1 LGDFISVRTIMDL
14 ELLQRAGL
22 AAAIGLLIG
31 IERGWQAREAKDG
44 TRVAGI
50 RTFTLIAV
58 LGGIAGLLP
67 GDITLGLCLLG
78 FALPFG
84 YFEWQ
89 RASRANSV
97 SVTGFVAGMGTFAL
111 GAYATRGDMAVAAAG
126 GVVMAAVLAER
137 KLLHGFLKRVT
148 WIELRAALLLLVMT
162 VVLLPLLP
170 DRALDPWGAINPHQI
185 WLMTVLV
192 GVVSYAGY
200 IAVHVAG
207 ERRGLLFAGIA
218 GGIATSTT
226 VTWTFARLAKRN
238 PAAMS
243 EVMTAILA
251 AWVMSLWRV
260 TALAVTIAPP
270 LLTALAPAMLAAS
283 TPLLIGAALAWR
295 AAEKSSA
302 SEKLKLSD
310 PVELSLML
318 RFALLLAAI
327 MVLAKLFSGGESGLF
342 ALAGLSG
349 LLDVDPITLSMA
361 RESNSGLAAF
371 VAVAAILIA
380 SASNALAKSVL
391 AVIFGGWRL
400 GLWLSGL
407 AVVSAGAGA
416 LVYFTGF

>member
-1 LGDFISVRTIMDL
+1 MDL

-31 IERGWQAREAKDG
+31 IERGWQEREARDG
-44 TRVAGI
+44 ARVAGI
-50 RTFTLIAV
+50 RTFTLIGF

-67 GDITLGLCLLG
+67 GDITLGLALLA

-89 RASRANSV
+89 RASQSGSV
-97 SVTGFVAGMGTFAL
+97 SVTGFIAGLATFAL
-111 GAYATRGDMAVAAAG
+111 GAYATRGNMAVAAAG

-137 KLLHGFLKRVT
+137 QVMHSFVQRLT
-148 WIELRAALLLLVMT
+148 WVELRAALLLLVMT
-162 VVLLPLLP
+162 VVLLPVLP
-170 DRALDPWGAINPHQI
+170 DRALDPWGALNPHQI

-192 GVVSYAGY
+192 GAVSYAGY

-218 GGIATSTT
+218 GGVTTSTT
-226 VTWTFARLAKRN
+226 VTWTFARLVRRN
-238 PAAMS
+238 PAATW

-260 TALAVTIAPP
+260 TALAATIAPP
-270 LLTALAPAMLAAS
+270 ILSTLAPAMAAAS
-283 TPLLIGAALAWR
+283 APLLVGAALAYR
-295 AAEKSSA
+295 AAEKGE
-302 SEKLKLSD
+302 SEGLKLSD

-318 RFALLLAAI
+318 RFALLLAGI
-327 MVLAKLFSGGESGLF
+327 MVLAKLLSNGEGELF
-342 ALAGLSG
+342 ALAGVSG

-361 RESNSGLAAF
+361 RESTTGLSQF
-371 VAVAAILIA
+371 IAVSTILIA
-380 SASNALAKSVL
+380 CASNALAKSVL

-407 AVVSAGAGA
+407 AVLGAGAGA
-416 LVYFTGF
+416 LAFFSGH

>member
-1 LGDFISVRTIMDL
+1 MDL
-14 ELLQRAGL
+14 ELLQRVAL

-31 IERGWQAREAKDG
+31 IERGWQEREARDG
-44 TRVAGI
+44 ARVAGI
-50 RTFTLIAV
+50 RTFTLIGV

-89 RASRANSV
+89 RASQADSV
-97 SVTGFVAGMGTFAL
+97 SVTGFIAGLATFAL
-111 GAYATRGDMAVAAAG
+111 GAYATRGNMAVAAAG

-137 KLLHGFLKRVT
+137 QVMHSFLKRLT
-148 WIELRAALLLLVMT
+148 WVELRAAILLLVMT

-170 DRALDPWGAINPHQI
+170 DRALDPWGALNPHQI

-192 GVVSYAGY
+192 GAVSYAGY

-218 GGIATSTT
+218 GGLATSTT
-226 VTWTFARLAKRN
+226 VTWTFARLARKN
-238 PAAMS
+238 PSATF

-260 TALAVTIAPP
+260 TALAVTIAPQ
-270 LLTALAPAMLAAS
+270 LLYALGPAMLAAS
-283 TPLLIGAALAWR
+283 APLLVGAALAYR
-295 AAEKSSA
+295 TAQKGA
-302 SEKLKLSD
+302 SEGLKLSD

-318 RFALLLAAI
+318 RFALLLAGI
-327 MVLAKLFSGGESGLF
+327 MVLAKLFSNGEGELF
-342 ALAGLSG
+342 ALAGVSG

-361 RESNSGLAAF
+361 RESNTGLSQF
-371 VAVAAILIA
+371 VAVSTILIA

-407 AVVSAGAGA
+407 AVLGAGAGA
-416 LVYFTGF
+416 LVFFSVS

>member
-1 LGDFISVRTIMDL
+1 MDI

-31 IERGWQAREAKDG
+31 IERGWQEREAKDG
-44 TRVAGI
+44 ARVAGI
-50 RTFTLIAV
+50 RTFTLIGI

-67 GDITLGLCLLG
+67 GDVTLGLCLLG

-89 RASRANSV
+89 RAAQAGNV
-97 SVTGFVAGMGTFAL
+97 SVTGFIAGLATFAL
-111 GAYATRGDMAVAAAG
+111 GAYATRGNMAVAAAG
-126 GVVMAAVLAER
+126 GVVTAAVLAER
-137 KLLHGFLKRVT
+137 QLLHGFLQRLT
-148 WIELRAALLLLVMT
+148 WVELRAAILLLVMT

-170 DRALDPWGAINPHQI
+170 NRPIDPWGALNPHQI

-192 GVVSYAGY
+192 GAVSYAGY

-218 GGIATSTT
+218 GGVATSTT

-238 PAAMS
+238 PDAIF

-260 TALAVTIAPP
+260 TALAVTIAPQ
-270 LLTALAPAMLAAS
+270 LLLALAPAMAAAS
-283 TPLLIGAALAWR
+283 APLLIGGAVAYR
-295 AAEKSSA
+295 AAEK
-302 SEKLKLSD
+302 EKQSQKLELSD

-318 RFALLLAAI
+318 RFVFLLAAI
-327 MVLAKLFSGGESGLF
+327 MLLAKLFSGGESGLF

-361 RESNSGLAAF
+361 RESNSGLAEF
-371 VAVAAILIA
+371 VAVSTILIA
-380 SASNALAKSVL
+380 CAANALAKSVL

-407 AVVSAGAGA
+407 GLLALGAGA
-416 LVYFTGF
+416 LAFFA

>member
-1 LGDFISVRTIMDL
+1 MDL

-31 IERGWQAREAKDG
+31 IERGWQEREAKDG
-44 TRVAGI
+44 ARVAGI
-50 RTFTLIAV
+50 RTFTLIGL

-89 RASRANSV
+89 RASQAESV
-97 SVTGFVAGMGTFAL
+97 SVTGFIAGLATFAL
-111 GAYATRGDMAVAAAG
+111 GAYATRGNMAVAAAG

-137 KLLHGFLKRVT
+137 QLMHSFLQRLT
-148 WIELRAALLLLVMT
+148 WVELRAALLLLVMT

-170 DRALDPWGAINPHQI
+170 DRALDPWGALNPHQI

-192 GVVSYAGY
+192 GAVSYAGY

-218 GGIATSTT
+218 GGVATSTT

-238 PAAMS
+238 PAATS

-270 LLTALAPAMLAAS
+270 LLSALAPAMLAAS
-283 TPLLIGAALAWR
+283 APLLVGAAWAWR
-295 AAEKSSA
+295 AAEKKGE
-302 SEKLKLSD
+302 SESLKLSD

-318 RFALLLAAI
+318 RFALLLAGI
-327 MVLAKLFSGGESGLF
+327 MVLAKLLSGGENELF
-342 ALAGLSG
+342 ALAGISG

-361 RESNSGLAAF
+361 RESNEGLSQF
-371 VAVAAILIA
+371 LAVSTILIA

-407 AVVSAGAGA
+407 AVAGAAAGA
-416 LVYFTGF
+416 LVFFTAS

>member
-1 LGDFISVRTIMDL
+1 MDL

-31 IERGWQAREAKDG
+31 IERGWQEREAKSG
-44 TRVAGI
+44 SRVAGI
-50 RTFTLIAV
+50 RTFTLIGA

-67 GDITLGLCLLG
+67 GDITLGLGLLG

-89 RASRANSV
+89 RASQTGIV
-97 SVTGFVAGMGTFAL
+97 SVTSFIAGLLTFVL
-111 GAYATRGDMAVAAAG
+111 GAYAVRGNMAVAAAA
-126 GVVMAAVLAER
+126 GVATAAILAER
-137 KLLHGFLKRVT
+137 KLLHGFLKRLT
-148 WIELRAALLLLVMT
+148 WVELRAAILLLVMT
-162 VVLLPLLP
+162 LVLLPLLP
-170 DRALDPWGAINPHQI
+170 DRAVDPWGALNPHQI

-192 GVVSYAGY
+192 GAVSYAGY

-218 GGIATSTT
+218 GGLATSTT
-226 VTWTFARLAKRN
+226 VTWTFARLARKN
-238 PAAMS
+238 PTATW

-260 TALAVTIAPP
+260 TALAGTIAPK
-270 LLTALAPAMLAAS
+270 LLYVLAPAMLAAS
-283 TPLLIGAALAWR
+283 LPLLAGATVAYRTAQ
-295 AAEKSSA
+295 KGA
-302 SEKLKLSD
+302 SEGLKLSD

-318 RFALLLAAI
+318 RFALLLAGI
-327 MVLAKLFSGGESGLF
+327 MLLAKLLSNGEGELF
-342 ALAGLSG
+342 ALAGVSG

-361 RESNSGLAAF
+361 RDSNSGLSQF
-371 VAVAAILIA
+371 VAVSTILIA

-407 AVVSAGAGA
+407 AVLGAGAGVA
-416 LVYFTGF
+416 AFLIWG

>member
-1 LGDFISVRTIMDL
+1 MDP
-14 ELLQRAGL
+14 ELLQRVGL

-31 IERGWQAREAKDG
+31 IERGWQEREARDG
-44 TRVAGI
+44 ARVAGI
-50 RTFTLIAV
+50 RTFTLIGV

-89 RASRANSV
+89 RASQADSV
-97 SVTGFVAGMGTFAL
+97 SVTGFIAGLATFAL
-111 GAYATRGDMAVAAAG
+111 GAYATRGNMAVAAAG

-137 KLLHGFLKRVT
+137 QVMHSFLKRLT
-148 WIELRAALLLLVMT
+148 WVELRAAILLLVMT

-170 DRALDPWGAINPHQI
+170 DRALDPWGALNPHQI

-192 GVVSYAGY
+192 GAVSYAGY

-218 GGIATSTT
+218 GGLATSTT
-226 VTWTFARLAKRN
+226 VTWTFARLARKN
-238 PAAMS
+238 PSATF

-260 TALAVTIAPP
+260 TALAVTIAPQ
-270 LLTALAPAMLAAS
+270 LLYALGPAMLAAS
-283 TPLLIGAALAWR
+283 APLLVGAALAYR
-295 AAEKSSA
+295 TAQKGA
-302 SEKLKLSD
+302 SEGLKLSD

-318 RFALLLAAI
+318 RFALLLAGI
-327 MVLAKLFSGGESGLF
+327 MVLAKLFSNGEGELF
-342 ALAGLSG
+342 ALAGVSG

-361 RESNSGLAAF
+361 RESNTGLSQF
-371 VAVAAILIA
+371 VAVSTILIA

-407 AVVSAGAGA
+407 AVLGAGAGA
-416 LVYFTGF
+416 LVFFSVS

>member
-1 LGDFISVRTIMDL
+1 MDL

-31 IERGWQAREAKDG
+31 IERGWQEREAKGG

-50 RTFTLIAV
+50 RTFTLIGL

-67 GDITLGLCLLG
+67 GDLALGLCLLG

-89 RASRANSV
+89 RASQTGIV
-97 SVTGFVAGMGTFAL
+97 SVTSFIAGLVAFAL
-111 GAYATRGDMAVAAAG
+111 GAYAVRGNMAVAAAG
-126 GVVMAAVLAER
+126 GVMTAAVLAER
-137 KLLHGFLKRVT
+137 KLLHGFLKRLT
-148 WIELRAALLLLVMT
+148 WVELRAALLLLVMT

-170 DRALDPWGAINPHQI
+170 DRALDPWGALNPHQI

-192 GVVSYAGY
+192 GAVSYAGY

-218 GGIATSTT
+218 GGLATSTT
-226 VTWTFARLAKRN
+226 VTWTFARLARRN
-238 PAAMS
+238 PAATF
-243 EVMTAILA
+243 EVMTTILA

-270 LLTALAPAMLAAS
+270 LLLALAPAMMAAS
-283 TPLLIGAALAWR
+283 APLLVGAALAYR
-295 AAEKSSA
+295 AAEKKKESGG
-302 SEKLKLSD
+302 LTLSD

-318 RFALLLAAI
+318 RFAVLLAGI
-327 MVLAKLFSGGESGLF
+327 MLLAKLFSGGENGLF
-342 ALAGLSG
+342 ALGGLSG

-361 RESNSGLAAF
+361 RMANTGLSPF
-371 VAVAAILIA
+371 IAVSTVLIA
-380 SASNALAKSVL
+380 CAANALAKSVL

-407 AVVSAGAGA
+407 AVLGAGTGA
-416 LVYFTGF
+416 LVFFSTP

>member
-1 LGDFISVRTIMDL
+1 MDI

-31 IERGWQAREAKDG
+31 IERGWQEREAKDG
-44 TRVAGI
+44 ARVAGI
-50 RTFTLIAV
+50 RTFTLIGI

-67 GDITLGLCLLG
+67 GDVTLGLCLLG

-89 RASRANSV
+89 RAAQAGNV
-97 SVTGFVAGMGTFAL
+97 SVTGFIAGVATFAL
-111 GAYATRGDMAVAAAG
+111 GAYATRGNMAVAAAG
-126 GVVMAAVLAER
+126 GVVTAAVLAER
-137 KLLHGFLKRVT
+137 QLLHGFLQRLT
-148 WIELRAALLLLVMT
+148 WVELRAAILLLVMT
-162 VVLLPLLP
+162 LVLLPLLP
-170 DRALDPWGAINPHQI
+170 NRPIDPWGALNPHQI
-185 WLMTVLV
+185 WLMTALV
-192 GVVSYAGY
+192 GAVSYAGY

-218 GGIATSTT
+218 GGVATSTT

-238 PAAMS
+238 PDAIF

-260 TALAVTIAPP
+260 TALAVTIAPQ
-270 LLTALAPAMLAAS
+270 LLLALAPAMAAAS
-283 TPLLIGAALAWR
+283 APLLIGGAVAYR
-295 AAEKSSA
+295 AAEKETQSQ
-302 SEKLKLSD
+302 KLELSD

-318 RFALLLAAI
+318 RFVLLLAAI
-327 MVLAKLFSGGESGLF
+327 MLLAKLFSGGESGLF

-361 RESNSGLAAF
+361 RESNSGLAEF
-371 VAVAAILIA
+371 VAVSTILIA
-380 SASNALAKSVL
+380 SAANALAKSVL

-407 AVVSAGAGA
+407 GLLALGAGA
-416 LVYFTGF
+416 LAFFA